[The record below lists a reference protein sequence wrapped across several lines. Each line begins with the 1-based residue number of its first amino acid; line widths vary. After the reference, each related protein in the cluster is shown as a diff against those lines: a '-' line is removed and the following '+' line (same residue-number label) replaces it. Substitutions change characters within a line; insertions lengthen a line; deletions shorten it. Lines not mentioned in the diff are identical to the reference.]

1 MERNVGELDR
11 VVRIIFGIL
20 ILVSGVALNL
30 FILFVPAL
38 ILIVTGLTGIC
49 PTYKILNIN
58 TFTKHFDFP
67 EKLDKSNEPKEELPE
82 LPQKSEQEEQQI
94 LVKRKIKKK

>member
-11 VVRIIFGIL
+11 VIRIIFGIL

-49 PTYKILNIN
+49 PIYKILNIN
-58 TFTKHFDFP
+58 TFTMHFDFP
-67 EKLDKSNEPKEELPE
+67 EKLDKSNELKEELPE
-82 LPQKSEQEEQQI
+82 LPQKPEQEEQQI